1 MYGCNKKFLYLF
13 LHKIVHDLTIYSRK
27 STPSKIVA
35 DNRRF
40 VRRKRKF
47 NKTLLI
53 LPVHSPPSE
62 HGAGNVAP
70 SAILT
75 VVDDGCFSSES
86 LVAAERTGIKD
97 VDGSNVTIL
106 TVLESSIARLE
117 DGDSTDVTSTVG
129 ATIVVACDA
138 WLTEY
143 DGGDGTAVNAATF
156 PVASDFWLTKVIDVV
171 LTTIEETL
179 LEVSSDF

>member
-1 MYGCNKKFLYLF
+1 MYDCNKKFLYLF

-35 DNRRF
+35 DYRRF

-47 NKTLLI
+47 NKPLLI

-62 HGAGNVAP
+62 HGASNVAP

-106 TVLESSIARLE
+106 IVLESSIARLE

-156 PVASDFWLTKVIDVV
+156 PEASDFWLTKVIDVV
-171 LTTIEETL
+171 LTTIDETL